1 LISAF
6 GVVAIAEM
14 GDKTQFLVMALTA
27 CYKKRDIFIG
37 IIISIIM
44 LNILAV
50 ALGTVINKYVPI
62 DLIKLIAGAMFLV
75 FAFTTLKKNDDIQEE
90 SCETKKTKLPPFLTI
105 ALTFFLA
112 ELGDKTQL
120 TILNLSASSEGGET
134 NFLFHIMIFIGG
146 TLGLIF
152 ADSIGIIIG
161 IILGKKLPRNVLSLI
176 SSAIFAVFGVLTL
189 YDPFKAYL
197 KDYAILGIILL
208 SVIVLGICILAYI
221 KSHKIK
227 K

>member
-1 LISAF
+1 
-6 GVVAIAEM
+6 VVAIAEM

-37 IIISIIM
+37 IIISIIL

-50 ALGTVINKYVPI
+50 ALGTVINKYVPL

-75 FAFTTLKKNDDIQEE
+75 FAFTTLKKNDKDDEDNDNDI
-90 SCETKKTKLPPFLTI
+90 CKTGKKTKLPPFLTI
-105 ALTFFLA
+105 AFTFFLA

-134 NFLFHIMIFIGG
+134 NFLYHIMIFIGG

-152 ADSIGIIIG
+152 ADSIGIIVG
-161 IILGKKLPRNVLSLI
+161 MLLGKKLPANILNLLSA
-176 SSAIFAVFGVLTL
+176 AIFAVFGVLTL
-189 YDPFKAYL
+189 YDPFRAYL
-197 KDYAILGIILL
+197 KDYTILGITLL
-208 SVIVLGICILAYI
+208 SVIILCLCVMAYM
-221 KSHKIK
+221 KSRKPK